1 MFAYSANAQSV
12 TNAEYFFDSDP
23 GFGNGTPI
31 TITPA
36 DSIIINN
43 LPISTSGLALGY
55 HCLYMR
61 VKDSVG
67 SWSFHKS
74 IRYYIYDSSP
84 ITPINDSVY
93 LVQAEYFV
101 DATPSPGNGTLINL
115 PHQDTVNYLSP
126 FVGFPVDTNC
136 HSISLMV
143 KDNLGNW
150 SHPKYGINSPVAQFD
165 SYVSGYDV
173 ILVNN
178 SYNHQA
184 THWDFND
191 GDTSDQF
198 SPVHHYDSAGVY
210 NVCLTES
217 NNCQPTPSIVCKAI
231 TVKGVNTISPTSGGN
246 IGFVTMTITGAG
258 FTNNTTIKLVR
269 QGETDILPL
278 DSSMVITNG
287 NLIKAVFN
295 LIGKTIGEWNVIV
308 STLNDTS
315 FNIAKGF
322 KIEYGKYPIP
332 VVKLMGNHLIRV
344 NRTQNYVLKISNTG
358 NVDAIGTMVWFAIP
372 SNIQVKILTNINV
385 PGDSTISYDTIPQY
399 IHTDT
404 LFNEIGSY
412 NLYGYVISK
421 IAANSSFNIEFSIKV
436 PSSQSFGIKY
446 WTRNRPIMLIDTIQ
460 LQKTRTDE
468 SCFADPDLVACLS
481 GIANKI
487 LGPLLI
493 PIGNCFLNALLF
505 SFNIVN
511 DACGMPNVS
520 SSVNNIV
527 WRATEWAEACITL
540 PIPKSKK
547 IILALE
553 ILKKLWNGY
562 QEGSFLL
569 ACTGGVDEAIG
580 ANNIFPVS
588 SFDPNHKF
596 GNSGVQNSKYIN
608 SSQAINYSLFF
619 ENVDTATAAAQTVIL
634 TDTLDYTNLD
644 LSTLQLT
651 SFGFSD
657 TIISIPPGKKSYTT
671 DIDLQPN
678 LPLIARVTAYLNDS
692 THVLT
697 AKYESLDPLTM
708 KPTEDALLGFLLPND
723 STGRGE
729 GFISYS
735 IKAKD
740 SIATGAVINN
750 MATIYFDENAPINTP
765 VWTNFIDDLKP
776 QSQVDSLSTNG
787 IDSIFVHWSGV
798 DNGPANVYAYNVYY
812 NKNGGEWTLWKYNST
827 LTNDVF
833 IGENDTTY
841 GFYSVAIDSA
851 TNVESAPSVADKTI
865 TISTP
870 LPIVIK
876 NFFLNEYNCSAF
888 LSWTT
893 SQESNTSHIDIYRTS
908 NSANTFPRI
917 ATVQS
922 AGQSN
927 QEKMYSYIDKDV
939 KDNTSYEYQLQ
950 FIDIDGRVSK
960 SDSKT
965 ITLDCSNASSSI
977 HVFPNPAKNELNVL
991 YVTESNN
998 SEIELAVY
1006 DLTGRNIISKTQSLN
1021 NGGNLITLD
1030 ISKLSNGIYF
1040 LHYKDIDSMESGS
1053 VKFEKK

>member
-136 HSISLMV
+136 HTISLMV

-150 SHPKYGINSPVAQFD
+150 SHPKYGINAPVAQFD

-178 SYNHQA
+178 SYNHQS

-210 NVCLTES
+210 NVCLTEN
-217 NNCQPTPSIVCKAI
+217 NNCQPIPSTNCKSI
-231 TVKGVNTISPTSGGN
+231 TVKGVNTISPASGGN
-246 IGFVTMTITGAG
+246 NGAVTMTITGAG
-258 FTNNTTIKLVR
+258 FTNNTTIKLVK
-269 QGETDILPL
+269 QGEVDIIPV
-278 DSSMVITNG
+278 DSSTYVTDGVN
-287 NLIKAVFN
+287 IKTLFN
-295 LIGKTIGEWNVIV
+295 LQDASIGLWDVIINIP
-308 STLNDTS
+308 NDTT
-315 FNIAKGF
+315 FLIAGAF
-322 KIEYGKYPIP
+322 KVDSVVIP
-332 VVKLMGNHLIRV
+332 KIGVKLIGPEVIRSNRFAIYYLAVSNH
-344 NRTQNYVLKISNTG
+344 G
-358 NVDAIGTMVWFAIP
+358 NVDAIAVPVWLVVPTNLVIKTLFPVKFPNDTTMTTQWDTMKQNVIIDTFLNSPHHVSVRGYTLSFIPANSTVYLPFYILSPLPQVFNVQYWSSAPLVLTDSSQLVNSKVRSLCP
-372 SNIQVKILTNINV
+372 SNPDYFQCWADFIADNIGIIDPAAACAAQHVSMVLGWLYTSMCHPSDFNTQSIVLDYMAVIGSCLIGFSPASRYQKALKIL
-385 PGDSTISYDTIPQY
+385 
-399 IHTDT
+399 
-404 LFNEIGSY
+404 LFILNPTTPNGFGMPCITQFIEPAMGSE
-412 NLYGYVISK
+412 NMSAITSIDPNKKYGSSGVL
-421 IAANSSFNIEFSIKV
+421 NSEYLNSDFT
-436 PSSQSFGIKY
+436 IKY
-446 WTRNRPIMLIDTIQ
+446 
-460 LQKTRTDE
+460 
-468 SCFADPDLVACLS
+468 S
-481 GIANKI
+481 
-487 LGPLLI
+487 
-493 PIGNCFLNALLF
+493 
-505 SFNIVN
+505 
-511 DACGMPNVS
+511 
-520 SSVNNIV
+520 
-527 WRATEWAEACITL
+527 
-540 PIPKSKK
+540 
-547 IILALE
+547 
-553 ILKKLWNGY
+553 
-562 QEGSFLL
+562 
-569 ACTGGVDEAIG
+569 
-580 ANNIFPVS
+580 
-588 SFDPNHKF
+588 
-596 GNSGVQNSKYIN
+596 IN
-608 SSQAINYSLFF
+608 F
-619 ENVDTATAAAQTVIL
+619 ENIDTATAAAQTVIIA
-634 TDTLDYTNLD
+634 DTLDNVNLD

-651 SFGFSD
+651 SFGFAD
-657 TIISIPPGKKSYTT
+657 TIISIPPGRKSYTT

-678 LPLIARVTAYLNDS
+678 LPLITRVTAYLNDS

-740 SIATGAVINN
+740 SIATGTVINN

-765 VWTNFIDDLKP
+765 VWTNIIDDLKP
-776 QSQVDSLSTNG
+776 QSQVDSLTTNG
-787 IDSIFVHWSGV
+787 EDSIFVHWSGT
-798 DNGPANVYAYNVYY
+798 DNGPANVYAYNIYY
-812 NKNGGEWTLWKYNST
+812 NKNGGEWTLWKYNSS

-833 IGENDTTY
+833 IGEKDTTY

-851 TNVESAPSVADKTI
+851 TNVESTPSFADKTI

-893 SQESNTSHIDIYRTS
+893 SQESNTSHIDIYRTTT
-908 NSANTFPRI
+908 NANGFEKI

-922 AGQSN
+922 AGQSS

-939 KDNTSYEYQLQ
+939 KENTTYEYQLQ
-950 FIDIDGRVSK
+950 FVDIDGRISK

-965 ITLDCSNASSSI
+965 ITLDCSNTNSSI

-998 SEIELAVY
+998 AEIEIAIY

-1030 ISKLSNGIYF
+1030 VSKLSNGIFF

-1053 VKFEKK
+1053 VKFEKR